1 MEYYEPLYINKFDN
15 LYENVQILRKIQVIK
30 TDEEE
35 IENPNVPIFI
45 TESEFVTKIFH
56 TKKKSLQDWIALAI
70 NSVKCLRKK

>member
-15 LYENVQILRKIQVIK
+15 LCENVQILRKIQVIK

-45 TESEFVTKIFH
+45 TESEYVTKIFH
-56 TKKKSLQDWIALAI
+56 TKKKKPSGL
-70 NSVKCLRKK
+70 NSISNKFC

>member
-35 IENPNVPIFI
+35 IENPNVPILI
-45 TESEFVTKIFH
+45 TESEYVTKIFH
-56 TKKKSLQDWIALAI
+56 TKKKSLQD
-70 NSVKCLRKK
+70 